1 MTETNLDREARSF
14 HIELEYPRLDS
25 NVQEVTVGLTDVRA
39 ADTIRITYDFERDG
53 WRLGMDRTVEDG
65 PIMRVTEENA
75 EVAFIPAWNEKPTS
89 VEVIQDRNP
98 ESLPDG
104 AEVKYWVQVN
114 GAEAEECDTLEEA
127 MDIRINSTVPL
138 PMRFRTIQKHVS
150 YWTLCEELEPT
161 GESHD

>member
-1 MTETNLDREARSF
+1 MDNTNLDHEARSF
-14 HIELEYPRLDS
+14 HVELEYPRLNS

-53 WRLGMDRTVEDG
+53 WRVGMDRTVEDG

-89 VEVIQDRNP
+89 VGDVEGRNP
-98 ESLPDG
+98 EFLPED
-104 AEVKYWVQVN
+104 AEVKYWVQVT
-114 GAEAEECDTLEEA
+114 GAEAEQCDTWEEA
-127 MDIRINSTVPL
+127 MNIRVNSTGPL

-150 YWTLCEELEPT
+150 YWTLCE
-161 GESHD
+161 